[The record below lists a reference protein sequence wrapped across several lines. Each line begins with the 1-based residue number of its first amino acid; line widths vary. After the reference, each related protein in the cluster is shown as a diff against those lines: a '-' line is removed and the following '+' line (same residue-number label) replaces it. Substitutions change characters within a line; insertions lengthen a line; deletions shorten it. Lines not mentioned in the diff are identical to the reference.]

1 MNTPKINITDGQVYY
16 EFSDGSSVKF
26 ASGEFEGR
34 TCIEDFMED
43 GDFMKELYRMVL
55 DVIEKQRPFR
65 MSPLTEDRKK
75 KLALHVFNE
84 AYRVCSQS
92 VEQNKNIYSI
102 TVNTTNLYYKDIF
115 KDIVFSIAY
124 TFLKL
129 TKRFYDEDRYFK
141 VMQIYGRIADFGL
154 CQNFDRFV
162 NRRGHAIDPICF
174 GKIRRNIPKP
184 EKAVKSDTMED
195 TLSRTLEGVNT
206 LYNSLQEKE
215 KQLNEAFGKVAIL
228 ETLLA
233 QHKEEIQE
241 LNHKLANQEPKIVEV
256 IKEKVVEKKVPS
268 GEGLNLETMTDYALT
283 LQKDDEVQVIINFM
297 NHLLVEDLYSGKGL
311 KQLIKKLETHR
322 RNLQK
327 PVVSQVNT
335 FQSGSTFNDIHD
347 NDNAK
352 INTNGRR

>member
-1 MNTPKINITDGQVYY
+1 MNTPKIEITDGLVYY
-16 EFSDGSSVKF
+16 EFSDGSSVRF
-26 ASGEFEGR
+26 APGEFEGR

-43 GDFMKELYRMVL
+43 GDFMKELYRKVL

-65 MSPLTEDRKK
+65 ISPLTEDRKK
-75 KLALHVFNE
+75 KLVLHMFNE
-84 AYRVCSQS
+84 AYRVCSQL

-102 TVNTTNLYYKDIF
+102 TVNTTNLYDKDIF

-129 TKRFYDEDRYFK
+129 TKRFYDEDRIFK
-141 VMQIYGRIADFGL
+141 VMQIYGRIADVGL
-154 CQNFDRFV
+154 CQDFDRFV

-184 EKAVKSDTMED
+184 EKEVKSDTMED

-215 KQLNEAFGKVAIL
+215 KQLNEAFGKVAVL

-241 LNHKLANQEPKIVEV
+241 LNHRLANQEPKIVEV

-268 GEGLNLETMTDYALT
+268 GEGLNLETMTNYALT

-297 NHLLVEDLYSGKGL
+297 NHLLVEDLYSGMGL

-322 RNLQK
+322 RDLQK
-327 PVVSQVNT
+327 PAVSQVNT

>member
-1 MNTPKINITDGQVYY
+1 MNTPKIEITDGQVYY
-16 EFSDGSSVKF
+16 EFSDGSSIRF
-26 ASGEFEGR
+26 APGEFEKR

-43 GDFMKELYRMVL
+43 GDFMPSIVEYIREQFTKRPVVFLSEEEHETNVLTFLNSAYEICSQLIEQGKPHATPTKEIRLPWNRKASLSFPYYIAYMLIKCTRKFYAADLYNSLQIDQCMINICINRGVKGFTKEL
-55 DVIEKQRPFR
+55 
-65 MSPLTEDRKK
+65 
-75 KLALHVFNE
+75 NE
-84 AYRVCSQS
+84 
-92 VEQNKNIYSI
+92 
-102 TVNTTNLYYKDIF
+102 
-115 KDIVFSIAY
+115 
-124 TFLKL
+124 
-129 TKRFYDEDRYFK
+129 
-141 VMQIYGRIADFGL
+141 
-154 CQNFDRFV
+154 
-162 NRRGHAIDPICF
+162 AIDPICF

-241 LNHKLANQEPKIVEV
+241 LNHRLANQEPKIVEV

-335 FQSGSTFNDIHD
+335 FHDGSSFNDIHD

>member
-1 MNTPKINITDGQVYY
+1 MNTPKIEITDGQVYY
-16 EFSDGSSVKF
+16 EFSDGSSIRF
-26 ASGEFEGR
+26 APGEFEGR

-43 GDFMKELYRMVL
+43 GDFMKELYRKVL
-55 DVIEKQRPFR
+55 DVIEKQCPFR

-75 KLALHVFNE
+75 DLALRAFNE
-84 AYRVCSQS
+84 AYRVCSQL
-92 VEQNKNIYSI
+92 VEQNKNIFSI
-102 TVNTTNLYYKDIF
+102 TVNTTNLYDKDIF

-129 TKRFYDEDRYFK
+129 TKRFYDEDRNFK
-141 VMQIYGRIADFGL
+141 VMRIYGRIADFGI
-154 CQNFDRFV
+154 CQKFDRFV
-162 NRRGHAIDPICF
+162 NRIGNAHDPICF
-174 GKIRRNIPKP
+174 GKIRHNLSKP
-184 EKAVKSDTMED
+184 EKVVNSDTMKD

-241 LNHKLANQEPKIVEV
+241 LNHRLANQEPKIVEV

-268 GEGLNLETMTDYALT
+268 GEGLNLETMTNYALT

-327 PVVSQVNT
+327 PAVSQVNN
-335 FQSGSTFNDIHD
+335 FQSGSSYNDIHD
-347 NDNAK
+347 NDNSN
-352 INTNGRR
+352 IHSNGRR